1 VNRGQV
7 ADIIGRSA
15 LSPYQKLILLC
26 YLSHLPSAQA
36 VGTGLAWPGL
46 QTLATWA
53 SCSRSTA
60 QTARAHLLEA
70 GILVAVVRSE
80 RGMKVRLDL
89 HALQRWTPV
98 QGAGTRQGAATR
110 HGGVPPAGT
119 GGAGSWQGGVP
130 GAGTEP
136 SSENPPKQPSIE
148 NLGGADAPE
157 LALKTE
163 DEPRRMSRTSGSQGE
178 AEQLFGRLERLRAE
192 RQAQLGRPVSPSRP
206 EIWLPK
212 LRRAIKV
219 FGSPGAV
226 EDAWVWL
233 LRSPT
238 ASWHRGEE
246 KGGPDRTLDFATLL
260 AHPEYA
266 EKRDWKGPLGP
277 TRQEI
282 EEELAWLDGDGRPEH
297 EPAWRQRR
305 AAAGADHGL
314 RDRGQRE
321 AGAAGPAAA
330 AEDTWVCPF

>member
-136 SSENPPKQPSIE
+136 SSENPPHEPSIE

-163 DEPRRMSRTSGSQGE
+163 DEPRRMS
-178 AEQLFGRLERLRAE
+178 
-192 RQAQLGRPVSPSRP
+192 
-206 EIWLPK
+206 
-212 LRRAIKV
+212 
-219 FGSPGAV
+219 
-226 EDAWVWL
+226 DA
-233 LRSPT
+233 T
-238 ASWHRGEE
+238 G
-246 KGGPDRTLDFATLL
+246 
-260 AHPEYA
+260 
-266 EKRDWKGPLGP
+266 
-277 TRQEI
+277 
-282 EEELAWLDGDGRPEH
+282 
-297 EPAWRQRR
+297 R
-305 AAAGADHGL
+305 AAARERL
-314 RDRGQRE
+314 SSSSRGWR
-321 AGAAGPAAA
+321 G
-330 AEDTWVCPF
+330 

>member
-1 VNRGQV
+1 MSHEPGAGRGHHRAV
-7 ADIIGRSA
+7 CAEPVPEAHPALLPEPPAERPGRRNGAGMAGAADAGHLGELLALDRADRSGAPPRGR
-15 LSPYQKLILLC
+15 
-26 YLSHLPSAQA
+26 HLGGGGPLRARDEGA
-36 VGTGLAWPGL
+36 PGPPR
-46 QTLATWA
+46 AA
-53 SCSRSTA
+53 EMDACSGCRHA
-60 QTARAHLLEA
+60 AGCRHTAR
-70 GILVAVVRSE
+70 G
-80 RGMKVRLDL
+80 
-89 HALQRWTPV
+89 
-98 QGAGTRQGAATR
+98 GAACW
-110 HGGVPPAGT
+110 HGGCRELA
-119 GGAGSWQGGVP
+119 GGVP

-136 SSENPPKQPSIE
+136 SSENPPQQPSIE

-163 DEPRRMSRTSGSQGE
+163 DERRTSRTSGSQGE
-178 AEQLFGRLERLRAE
+178 AEQLFGRLERLRGE

-266 EKRDWKGPLGP
+266 EKRDWKGPF
-277 TRQEI
+277 
-282 EEELAWLDGDGRPEH
+282 
-297 EPAWRQRR
+297 
-305 AAAGADHGL
+305 GADEA
-314 RDRGQRE
+314 RDRGRAGLARRRWAPGARTSVE
-321 AGAAGPAAA
+321 AAQSCSRSRPWATRPRTA
-330 AEDTWVCPF
+330 

>member
-1 VNRGQV
+1 MLHRGQV
-7 ADIIGRSA
+7 ADLVGRSA
-15 LSPYQKLILLC
+15 LTAHEKLIVLC
-26 YLSHLPSAQA
+26 YLAHAPSSQA
-36 VGTGLAWPGL
+36 PGAGVSWPGL
-46 QTLATWA
+46 QTLASWA

-60 QTARAHLLEA
+60 QAARGRLFNL
-70 GILVAVVRSE
+70 GVLVAVE
-80 RGMKVRLDL
+80 RAEHACKVRIDL
-89 HALQRWTPV
+89 GALGRVPV
-98 QGAGTRQGAATR
+98 GGTGAGRR
-110 HGGVPPAGT
+110 HGGVPGAGT

-136 SSENPPKQPSIE
+136 SSENPPHEPSIE

-163 DEPRRMSRTSGSQGE
+163 DERRTSRTSGSQGE
-178 AEQLFGRLERLRAE
+178 AEQLFGRLERLRGE

-305 AAAGADHGL
+305 AAAGAEHGL

>member
-1 VNRGQV
+1 MNRGQV

-136 SSENPPKQPSIE
+136 SLENPPHEPSIE
-148 NLGGADAPE
+148 NLGGAGAPG
-157 LALKTE
+157 LALKVE
-163 DEPRRMSRTSGSQGE
+163 HERRTSRTSGSQGE
-178 AEQLFGRLERLRAE
+178 AEQLFERLERLRAE
-192 RQAQLGRPVSPSRP
+192 RQAQLGRPVRPSRP

-212 LRRAIKV
+212 LRRAIKT
-219 FGSPGAV
+219 FGGAGSV

-233 LRSPT
+233 LKAPG
-238 ASWHRGEE
+238 AAWHRGEDG
-246 KGGPDRTLDFATLL
+246 KGPDRTQDFATLL
-260 AHPEYA
+260 SHPDYA

-282 EEELAWLDGDGRPEH
+282 EEELAWLHGDGRPEH

-305 AAAGADHGL
+305 AAAGAEHGL

>member
-1 VNRGQV
+1 MNRGQV

-163 DEPRRMSRTSGSQGE
+163 DEPRRMSRTSNRTSSGQGE
-178 AEQLFGRLERLRAE
+178 AEQLFERLERLRAE
-192 RQAQLGRPVSPSRP
+192 RQAQLGRPVRPSRP

-212 LRRAIKV
+212 LRRAIKT
-219 FGSPGAV
+219 FGGAGSV

-233 LRSPT
+233 LKAPG
-238 ASWHRGEE
+238 AAWHRGEDG
-246 KGGPDRTLDFATLL
+246 KGGPDRTQDFATLL

-282 EEELAWLDGDGRPEH
+282 EEELAWLRRRWAPGARASVETAQSRCRSRAWATRPRT
-297 EPAWRQRR
+297 A
-305 AAAGADHGL
+305 
-314 RDRGQRE
+314 
-321 AGAAGPAAA
+321 
-330 AEDTWVCPF
+330 